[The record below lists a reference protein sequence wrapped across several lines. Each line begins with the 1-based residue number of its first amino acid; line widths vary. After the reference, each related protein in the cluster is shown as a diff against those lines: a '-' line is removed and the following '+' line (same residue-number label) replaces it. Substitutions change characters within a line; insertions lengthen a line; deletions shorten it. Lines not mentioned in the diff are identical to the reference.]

1 MMKGKLASAWSR
13 VITAREVCTPG
24 ISHLPQGWPSVH
36 WSSINVLLL
45 VGKKQPTEMRAE
57 TMPSCDGVWALGWAR
72 GHSVCD
78 ESSMNGHSRND
89 RSKN

>member
-1 MMKGKLASAWSR
+1 MLNTPQLYRFGKPEAETASTDP
-13 VITAREVCTPG
+13 VQKCTSG
-24 ISHLPQGWPSVH
+24 LENKSLLGL
-36 WSSINVLLL
+36 NVLLL